1 MRVLGYARVST
12 TEQVNGTSLQEQKKK
27 VKAIAELLAAN
38 RGEDVELFMFSD
50 EGVSGAQPLDRRPKG
65 AELLEAL
72 EPGDTVVVAK
82 LDRAFRSA
90 SDALDKADWFSDSGI
105 DLVLADMGTEP
116 VTKSG
121 VGRMFFT
128 ILAALAEFERERIK
142 ERVLE
147 GRSAKREAGGYI
159 GGRPPFGF
167 NVSGRGKD
175 AELIPNPQ
183 EQEALEVLLA
193 QVDAAKNQGQRLPSL
208 RTLSACVYDWTGVKI
223 SHTAVGRILK
233 SLGTV

>member
-12 TEQVNGTSLQEQKKK
+12 TEQVNGTSLQEQRKKI
-27 VKAIAELLAAN
+27 KAVAELISAN
-38 RGEDVELFMFSD
+38 KGEVVELLMFVD
-50 EGVSGAQPLDRRPKG
+50 EGVSGAKPLDKRPEG
-65 AELLEAL
+65 AKLLEAL
-72 EPGDTVVVAK
+72 EPGDTVVVSK

-90 SDALDKADWFSDSGI
+90 SDALDKADWFSDSGV
-105 DLVLADMGTEP
+105 DLILADMGTDP

-147 GRSAKREAGGYI
+147 GRAAKKNAGGYI

-167 NVSGRGKD
+167 KVNGRGKD
-175 AELIPNPQ
+175 AELIPDPQ

-193 QVDAAKNQGQRLPSL
+193 QVDAAKNQGAKIPSF
-208 RTLSACVYDWTGVKI
+208 RTLAACVYDWTGVKI

-233 SLGTV
+233 SLDLA